1 MARFKVPAIVV
12 AVLVLALA
20 LGFRLEHP
28 ASGFKTALGSPSS
41 SVVITKKADTYS
53 VGDKVVVKSAS
64 EELSPLKTVLTPG
77 KSRKSNFR
85 FPLANGSRYSGV
97 VFRRLLNR
105 FIPLK
110 TNSVFALTNLSC
122 SSSFS
127 GSQ

>member
-64 EELSPLKTVLTPG
+64 DELSPLLGQVTAITGEQYSVTNGVFLETISSENVKGKMIVVLPFLG
-77 KSRKSNFR
+77 
-85 FPLANGSRYSGV
+85 Y
-97 VFRRLLNR
+97 LLE
-105 FIPLK
+105 IVGL
-110 TNSVFALTNLSC
+110 
-122 SSSFS
+122 
-127 GSQ
+127 